1 MSSKN
6 EEVSKLKNKII
17 ECQEETM
24 QLLREKQRWPD
35 KFNLMEQTKEK
46 VAADLTTQ
54 ILCNSIQIS
63 ESEKELEALNKALKR
78 VEQSES
84 NVKEI
89 FDSSQ
94 VQYDEYKKY
103 KEMRLIETESGL
115 DELEKSLS
123 DESDDINVYKRR
135 VEMEKTLENLNV
147 FCEAV
152 YSILEPKDS
161 SDVSLVKEA
170 QLDHLGGQSGQKMRK
185 RRGSQKSQ

>member
-1 MSSKN
+1 
-6 EEVSKLKNKII
+6 
-17 ECQEETM
+17 
-24 QLLREKQRWPD
+24 
-35 KFNLMEQTKEK
+35 MEQTKAK
-46 VAADLTTQ
+46 AAADLTRQ

-63 ESEKELEALNKALKR
+63 ESEKVLEALNRALKR

-89 FDSSQ
+89 FNRRQ

-103 KEMRLIETESGL
+103 KEMQLIETERVL
-115 DELEKSLS
+115 DGLEKSLS
-123 DESDDINVYKRR
+123 DESGDINLYKRR

-152 YSILEPKDS
+152 HSILEPKDS
-161 SDVSLVKEA
+161 SDVCLVKEA
-170 QLDHLGGQSGQKMRK
+170 QVIYLAILLVDHLGGQSGQKMRK